1 MTGLSITD
9 LPQRAVIEVAG
20 AEARDF
26 LQGLLSNDVGRL
38 ADGALYAAL
47 LTPQGKFLYDMLLAA
62 DGERL
67 FLDCAAAHADE
78 LLRRLTMYRLR
89 AKVTLARRD
98 DLAVLALFPADGE
111 GPETAPAGRDGEALR
126 YRDPRL
132 PDLGWRAIVPADR
145 RDLLGAIDAKPED
158 YDRFRLALG
167 VPDGE
172 RDIESGRGL
181 LLESNFEELHGVD
194 FHKGCFVGQELT
206 ARTKHRALVK
216 KRLWGIRHAGGPD
229 LPPAGT
235 PIVLD
240 GQDAGQ
246 MASSRD
252 GWGLALLRLDKL
264 RASLDQGGR
273 LTAGEAVLQPVQPP
287 YLPQS
292 VLQPGDAGSGS
303 GSDSGGR

>member
-1 MTGLSITD
+1 MTGLRIAI
-9 LPQRAVIEVAG
+9 LPQRAIIEVTG
-20 AEARDF
+20 PDTRDY

-38 ADGALYAAL
+38 DRAALYAAL
-47 LTPQGKFLYDMLLAA
+47 LSPQGKFLFDMLLAEG
-62 DGERL
+62 DGSL
-67 FLDCAAAHADE
+67 FLDCAADSKDD

-89 AKVTLARRD
+89 ANVTLTDRSDA
-98 DLAVLALFPADGE
+98 LAVLALFPADPAAE
-111 GPETAPAGRDGEALR
+111 PAAPSAPPGTNVL

-132 PDLGWRAIVPADR
+132 PALGWRAVVPAGQPELFGPVDADDADFDR
-145 RDLLGAIDAKPED
+145 H
-158 YDRFRLALG
+158 RLALG
-167 VPDGE
+167 VPDGA

-216 KRLWGIRHAGGPD
+216 KRLWGVRPATGQV

-235 PIVLD
+235 QILLH

-252 GWGLALLRLDKL
+252 GQGLALLRLDKL
-264 RASLDQGGR
+264 RASLSDGDR
-273 LTAGEAVLQPVQPP
+273 LMAADVALEPVRPP
-287 YLPQS
+287 YLAEG
-292 VLQPGDAGSGS
+292 VLQAGGE
-303 GSDSGGR
+303 